1 MPVSVSAAAHRHEQH
16 YVDMSDHL
24 VQSDKLFGKAG
35 NVEEFV
41 GKSKVILCTVSML
54 SHPAMDT
61 VGVFRRV
68 PVERL
73 VVDEASQIDMFEFM
87 VREAGV
93 MELLC

>member
-1 MPVSVSAAAHRHEQH
+1 MHVAHRHEHH
-16 YVDMSDHL
+16 YVDISGHL

-35 NVEEFV
+35 GVTEFV

-54 SHPAMDT
+54 SHPSMDN

-73 VVDEASQIDMFEFM
+73 VVDEASQIDTFEFM
-87 VREAGV
+87 VR
-93 MELLC
+93 LLANTLHA